1 MTPAIYENSYTA
13 RKKHFAGTR
22 GRSSPLSWPRAS
34 EWPGPPRIPLK
45 PGAQVV
51 DVTRVTDLAQ
61 DRDDIQALMAPTRTP
76 NVYAALEQLNDEP
89 TPEPAPLAPMA
100 PTATAATTEMPVAAE
115 RVDRAME
122 WSALGTD
129 PAADETGPSW
139 ADMGAEPV
147 GPEVLRWR
155 REDDDIVP
163 SGTSGG
169 GRGRMRLQLLR
180 RSAA

>member
-1 MTPAIYENSYTA
+1 M
-13 RKKHFAGTR
+13 
-22 GRSSPLSWPRAS
+22 
-34 EWPGPPRIPLK
+34 PLK
-45 PGAQVV
+45 PGAQAV
-51 DVTRVTDLAQ
+51 DVARVTDLAQ

-89 TPEPAPLAPMA
+89 APELA
-100 PTATAATTEMPVAAE
+100 PTAPTAAAATTEMPVAAE

-129 PAADETGPSW
+129 AAADETEPSW
-139 ADMGAEPV
+139 AAMGAEPV

-155 REDDDIVP
+155 REDDDILP

-169 GRGRMRLQLLR
+169 GRGRIRLQLRR